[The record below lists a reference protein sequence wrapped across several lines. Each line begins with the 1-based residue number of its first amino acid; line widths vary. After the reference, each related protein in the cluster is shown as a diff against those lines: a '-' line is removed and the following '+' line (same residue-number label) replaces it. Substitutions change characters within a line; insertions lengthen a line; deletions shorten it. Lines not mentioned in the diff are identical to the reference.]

1 MLNKKD
7 PLIGAVLEVM
17 NRNHVEREAAQAVN
31 EYFGIE
37 DRKALPHEYQGQW
50 DAAYQQV
57 LNEGVEA
64 LDEKLH
70 GDQPKIDVAKPYG
83 KLTKHDFKK
92 LRSMEEENEK
102 PSDVSSYGWA
112 IVQKSKEMAKKK
124 KKKLEEASIEAIQ
137 EEIAYNLAEQAAFIE
152 ENFGDEALMDF
163 YSSLTEEQL
172 EIVEGWM
179 DSLAAGARGAWDS
192 ATLGG
197 GKYIKGALDYGA
209 KKAAYAVG
217 MGKDTTYADEVDQER
232 KATEKAQRE
241 NPTAYSVGDYGATA
255 ATLATGVG
263 GLARLGAKGAL
274 KLGMKSAEKL
284 ATRQPAKGVVGKTV
298 RAIDNA
304 DMKAMKTGVAGYGTN
319 YGHSVATSDDPAKK
333 LGSDVT
339 KAAKYTGQVAKG
351 AYRYGQDAA
360 RAVGLREESQRV
372 GFFSKLLGKLAAK
385 GSDAAQ
391 AKKAA
396 ETSSQALGGFGK
408 VPKGKQVS
416 AADAGTMAAKAKKL
430 ADAGRASKASKDLGG
445 FGKTVDATKTLKANR
460 ASKDLGGF
468 GKTVDATKTLKANR
482 ASKDLGG
489 FGKTVDATKTLKA
502 QKSAGDLGGFG
513 KTVDATKTLK
523 AQKSAGDLG
532 GFGKRT
538 AIGAG
543 IAGGAAGYV
552 ASQVGNKPD
561 NAAASGPATK
571 VAMTARK
578 IEAPGRQVS
587 AREIM
592 SSQQYKQGVK
602 AVGGEAAARK
612 IQPGTNVKG
621 VGTIEKGSNI
631 YRTVEKNLS
640 KTAVPGFERGNT
652 KGGAGR

>member
-445 FGKTVDATKTLKANR
+445 FGKTVDATKTLKA
-460 ASKDLGGF
+460 
-468 GKTVDATKTLKANR
+468 
-482 ASKDLGG
+482 
-489 FGKTVDATKTLKA
+489 
-502 QKSAGDLGGFG
+502 
-513 KTVDATKTLK
+513 
-523 AQKSAGDLG
+523 QKSAGDLG